1 MRKFGYSM
9 LWYWIA
15 YFSVTT
21 VGILHTIY
29 NAKVR
34 GLGVM
39 GKGQQS
45 MKDIESYAKTMP
57 FHPLY
62 NIIIFP
68 IFAAIYLNGLDN
80 LTLADA
86 LFTGLIWFGI
96 TAAFDLIGWVL
107 IPHPYHCTFKDF
119 YIDYQPWITI
129 IYVVILASPLIAF
142 GVLKSLL

>member
-1 MRKFGYSM
+1 M

-15 YFSVTT
+15 YFAVTT

-34 GLGVM
+34 GMGVM

-57 FHPLY
+57 FHSLY

-68 IFAAIYLNGLDN
+68 IFAAIYLNGLVN
-80 LTLADA
+80 LIADG
-86 LFTGLIWFGI
+86 FYTGLIWFDI
-96 TAAFDLIGWVL
+96 TAAFDLIGWVRL
-107 IPHPYHCTFKDF
+107 PD
-119 YIDYQPWITI
+119 
-129 IYVVILASPLIAF
+129 
-142 GVLKSLL
+142 